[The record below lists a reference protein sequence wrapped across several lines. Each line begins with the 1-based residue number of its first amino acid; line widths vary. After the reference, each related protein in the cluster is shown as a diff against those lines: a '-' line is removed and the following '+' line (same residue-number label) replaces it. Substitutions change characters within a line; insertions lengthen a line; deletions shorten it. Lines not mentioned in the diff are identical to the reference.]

1 MRLRDGKIKHG
12 IWKNGVKMEW
22 IKEEEKIKS
31 LVENNQKK
39 YLKIIMG
46 KKKDIIK
53 LLSYCA
59 VNDGENLADEIEY
72 IIEEIYL

>member
-1 MRLRDGKIKHG
+1 
-12 IWKNGVKMEW
+12 
-22 IKEEEKIKS
+22 
-31 LVENNQKK
+31 
-39 YLKIIMG
+39 MG
-46 KKKDIIK
+46 KKKDIIN